1 VFIITKGFQPTGTIP
16 ANLLPFTEAL
26 EIDEGELRRHLSWLA
41 AVPGV
46 TAVTQNGHAAEISSL
61 TRDERKQTL
70 AITLD
75 EVGDRFP
82 IIAGVDSDGS
92 LEAAQLAKDA
102 KEEGASAALV
112 LPPVGFIWGVD
123 IHPQM
128 AYAHFATIAEK
139 ADIPIVVF
147 QYPIGEGGYT
157 TDTLVMLAE
166 RIPHIV
172 AVKDW
177 SRDIVIFEHNLR
189 ALHSLPRKVSVLTTY
204 STALY
209 STLLLGA
216 DGLLSGMGSVVA
228 DLQAQLFEAVQR
240 SDLERG
246 QEINEKLFTLCQVF
260 YAPPSVDMHN
270 RMKEA
275 LVMLGRL
282 KRAVVRPP
290 LVPLNHIEKD
300 RIRSALIKVGLLSP
314 NKS

>member
-1 VFIITKGFQPTGTIP
+1 M
-16 ANLLPFTEAL
+16 

-46 TAVTQNGHAAEISSL
+46 TAITQNGHAAEVSSL
-61 TRDERKQTL
+61 TREERRRTL
-70 AITLD
+70 AIALD
-75 EVGDRFP
+75 EVGGQLP
-82 IIAGVDSDGS
+82 IIAGVDCDGS
-92 LEAAQLAKDA
+92 LEAARFAKDA
-102 KEEGASAALV
+102 KDEGASAVLV
-112 LPPVGFIWGVD
+112 LPPVGFSLGVR
-123 IHPQM
+123 PEM

-139 ADIPIVVF
+139 ADMPVILF
-147 QYPIGEGGYT
+147 QYPPSQGGYT

-177 SRDIVIFEHNLR
+177 SQDIVIFERNLR
-189 ALHSLPRKVSVLTTY
+189 VLRALPRKVSVLTAY

-216 DGLLSGMGSVVA
+216 DGLLSGMGSVVP
-228 DLQAQLFEAVQR
+228 DLQAQLFEAVQK
-240 SDLERG
+240 SDLPRAR
-246 QEINEKLFTLCQVF
+246 EINDKLFTLCQVF
-260 YAPPSVDMHN
+260 YAAPFVDMHN

-290 LVPLNHIEKD
+290 LVALDDAEKD
-300 RIRSALIKVGLLSP
+300 RIRSALAKVGLLSSAP
-314 NKS
+314 LAVTGQQRPC